1 MGLATVMGPKIIQ
14 RASSV
19 VKDRE
24 GRRKKPVRLLM
35 RAYVP
40 SGLPGGWAV
49 RGMIEISS
57 FGYGVCGGVLFSG
70 ALCDDGSTDMMGREC
85 LVDGGLSQPFILSF
99 MAGLCLPIVYI
110 PPLFSAL
117 LSRDESRLGVEFA
130 CLTRAGASS
139 LYYSFLVS
147 VSG

>member
-1 MGLATVMGPKIIQ
+1 
-14 RASSV
+14 
-19 VKDRE
+19 
-24 GRRKKPVRLLM
+24 
-35 RAYVP
+35 
-40 SGLPGGWAV
+40 
-49 RGMIEISS
+49 
-57 FGYGVCGGVLFSG
+57 
-70 ALCDDGSTDMMGREC
+70 MMGREC
-85 LVDGGLSQPFILSF
+85 LVNGGLSQPFILSF

-117 LSRDESRLGVEFA
+117 LSRDESRLGVKFA